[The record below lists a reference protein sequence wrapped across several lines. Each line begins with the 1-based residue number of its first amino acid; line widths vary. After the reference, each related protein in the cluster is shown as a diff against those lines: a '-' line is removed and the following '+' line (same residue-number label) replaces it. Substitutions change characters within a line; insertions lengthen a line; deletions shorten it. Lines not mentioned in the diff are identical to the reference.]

1 MARDEDRRQN
11 RRIRSE
17 RGATV
22 VELAIALPILLA
34 LIFGTITAGMAL
46 FDKLALNAAAREA
59 SRFGATY
66 PEEDAASPDQWFVD
80 VAGVAQTS
88 ATGAL
93 DESVA
98 GRSICVARGTEGGS
112 ARRYVVTGA
121 MPLGTGS
128 FGDTWCQPGAP
139 ALPAGSGIE
148 AVQVVLERDSDIQVL
163 FFSLTPHLTS
173 DATTRYER

>member
-1 MARDEDRRQN
+1 MPRNERSAGERRT
-11 RRIRSE
+11 E

-34 LIFGTITAGMAL
+34 LVFGTITAGMAL
-46 FDKLALNAAAREA
+46 FDKLALNAAARET

-80 VAGVAQTS
+80 VASVAQTS

-93 DESVA
+93 TEGVA
-98 GRSICVARGTEGGS
+98 GRAICVARGTEGGS
-112 ARRYVVTGA
+112 ARRYVVGGA
-121 MPLGTGS
+121 DPVGIGVY
-128 FGDTWCQPGAP
+128 GDAWCPPGAP
-139 ALPAGSGIE
+139 ALPAGSGHE
-148 AVQVVLERDSDIQVL
+148 AVQVVLERDADIQAL
-163 FFSLTPHLTS
+163 FFSMTPHMVS